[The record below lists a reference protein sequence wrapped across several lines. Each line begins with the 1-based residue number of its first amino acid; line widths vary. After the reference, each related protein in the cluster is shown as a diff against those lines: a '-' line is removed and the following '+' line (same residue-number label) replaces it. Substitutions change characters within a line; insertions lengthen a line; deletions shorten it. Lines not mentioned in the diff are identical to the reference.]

1 MTRIYRW
8 AGIIAAAAGLPG
20 CQTSPVADAPAPSR
34 PNVLFVVIDDLRPE
48 LGCFGVEG
56 IKTPNLDAFA
66 SEGMIFHR
74 AYCQAAACAPSRAS
88 VMLGRRPDSTKVW
101 SLGEKFREINPDAV
115 TMPMHFAEHGYH
127 TVSLGKIFHNHMPDR
142 VSFAEP
148 DLRPDEYLTPEMI
161 DRDPESFY
169 VDEELKAELAM
180 VRAERL
186 IERPGRYAGG
196 WAYGK
201 STEST
206 EAPDDAF
213 YDGAQTA
220 LALSKLEELKDRDD
234 PFFMAVGYYRPH
246 LPFSAPKKYWDLYDP
261 DEIPVADNA
270 FLPKGA
276 PPMAMNSMYE
286 LRACYDLEDTV
297 HPAEGQLSPATTKRL
312 KHGYWACVSYVDAC
326 VGRLLD
332 GLESMGLDD
341 DTIVVVWGDHG
352 WKLGEHGSWC
362 KQTNYD
368 DDTRVPLL
376 IRAPG
381 RHAAGAST
389 DRLVELVDLYPTLS
403 ELAGVEVREDME
415 GSSLVPLM
423 VSPTRE
429 WKSAAFSLYIRRPK
443 HSPDNKRYMGRSMVT
458 DRYHYIEWRPWDHA
472 RKTGGEL
479 AATELYD
486 LKHDPG
492 ENINIAGRQ
501 EHAALVSSLAIRLEE
516 GWAQAIP
523 ASPR

>member
-1 MTRIYRW
+1 
-8 AGIIAAAAGLPG
+8 
-20 CQTSPVADAPAPSR
+20 
-34 PNVLFVVIDDLRPE
+34 
-48 LGCFGVEG
+48 
-56 IKTPNLDAFA
+56 
-66 SEGMIFHR
+66 
-74 AYCQAAACAPSRAS
+74 
-88 VMLGRRPDSTKVW
+88 VW
-101 SLGEKFREINPDAV
+101 SLGEKFREIDPDAV

-127 TVSLGKIFHNHMPDR
+127 TVSMGKIFHNHMPDR
-142 VSFAEP
+142 MSFAEP
-148 DLRPDEYLTPEMI
+148 DLRPAEYMTPDMI

-169 VDEELKAELAM
+169 VDDDLKAELAG

-186 IERPGRYAGG
+186 AKNPKRYAGG

-201 STEST
+201 STEGT
-206 EAPDDAF
+206 DAPDDAF

-220 LALSKLEELKDRDD
+220 LALTKLAELKDRDE

-261 DEIPVADNA
+261 EQIPEASNPY
-270 FLPKGA
+270 LPEDA
-276 PPMAMNSMYE
+276 PVMAMNSMYE
-286 LRACYDLEDTV
+286 LRACYDLEDTR
-297 HPAEGQLSPATTKRL
+297 HPAEGELPAATAKRL

-381 RHAAGAST
+381 RHAAGADT
-389 DRLVELVDLYPTLS
+389 DRLVELVDLYPTLC
-403 ELAGVEVREDME
+403 ELAGIEVRDDME
-415 GSSLVPLM
+415 GSSLVPLLA
-423 VSPTRE
+423 SPTRE

-443 HSPDNKRYMGRSMVT
+443 HSPDKGRYMGRSMVT
-458 DRYHYIEWRPWDHA
+458 DRHHYVEWRPWDHGT
-472 RKTGGEL
+472 KTGGEL

-486 LKHDPG
+486 LQADPG
-492 ENINIAGRQ
+492 ENVNIVGR
-501 EHAALVSSLAIRLEE
+501 EENAALVRSLAERLEQ
-516 GWAQAIP
+516 GWAEAMP
-523 ASPR
+523 APPR